1 MEPVNF
7 SRLTLPRNG
16 VGSDADKN
24 FQVPFHPN
32 KIFMSNN
39 KNEKTLSVC
48 KQLAAEFLEREG
60 NRQSIITVTNA
71 TISNDR
77 KYATIFFTVLP
88 TEQEKAALAFAKRQ
102 RSDFRKF
109 VGEHARLGKLPFFDF
124 AIDEGE
130 KHRQRIDNLSQTS
143 EK

>member
-1 MEPVNF
+1 M
-7 SRLTLPRNG
+7 
-16 VGSDADKN
+16 A
-24 FQVPFHPN
+24 
-32 KIFMSNN
+32 NN

-88 TEQEKAALAFAKRQ
+88 TEQEKAALAFAKRKL
-102 RSDFRKF
+102 SDFRDF

-130 KHRQRIDNLSQTS
+130 KHRQRIDELSQTS